1 MTCNIGR
8 QHPGDW
14 RTRAWRATLMRREV
28 LLALDSELA
37 QTNRG
42 GTLSDGSLF
51 DDFEHRKMAC
61 KLPVRLRVRGQR
73 KCLCDQGGISWSDR
87 WSFSRSIQIGGRLKH
102 LKLSCR
108 RWILRSLKVR

>member
-42 GTLSDGSLF
+42 GTVTNTTALSAL
-51 DDFEHRKMAC
+51 
-61 KLPVRLRVRGQR
+61 
-73 KCLCDQGGISWSDR
+73 
-87 WSFSRSIQIGGRLKH
+87 SRSPQPAIGRYKSSDTARRAARRPRAVSIQPH
-102 LKLSCR
+102 E
-108 RWILRSLKVR
+108 

>member
-42 GTLSDGSLF
+42 GTVLVLIAQA
-51 DDFEHRKMAC
+51 K
-61 KLPVRLRVRGQR
+61 
-73 KCLCDQGGISWSDR
+73 IDR
-87 WSFSRSIQIGGRLKH
+87 PSQIIER
-102 LKLSCR
+102 
-108 RWILRSLKVR
+108 